1 MALLSSS
8 TNFIGVDI
16 GTSSV
21 KMVELGKKGK
31 KIELITYG
39 YSESIK
45 EGCSNIWLKN
55 PDYVAMIID
64 KIYRQMGG
72 SAEKAVATLPAFSV
86 FSSII
91 NLRNVDKKALA
102 QAVEWEAKKFIPLP
116 LEEMILDWKVINP
129 LNQKDDNVSV
139 FLTGSPKKLVKKYV
153 NIFRKTLVTMSSLET
168 ETFSLIRSLLG
179 EDKSTVMIVEIGA
192 TNADICVVKNSI
204 PVISRSLDMGGLGIT
219 RSIANALNIG
229 MLRAEQFKRDLG
241 VAFNVAGSSVVPK
254 TIAGSAN
261 AIVEEVRYLINIF
274 QNKNDEKI
282 EKIILSGGSAMLPN
296 LAPFMSEKINM
307 NVIVGDP
314 WARVSYPPELKP
326 ILSEIGPGFSVAV
339 GSALR
344 ELE

>member
-1 MALLSSS
+1 
-8 TNFIGVDI
+8 
-16 GTSSV
+16 
-21 KMVELGKKGK
+21 
-31 KIELITYG
+31 
-39 YSESIK
+39 
-45 EGCSNIWLKN
+45 
-55 PDYVAMIID
+55 
-64 KIYRQMGG
+64 
-72 SAEKAVATLPAFSV
+72 
-86 FSSII
+86 
-91 NLRNVDKKALA
+91 
-102 QAVEWEAKKFIPLP
+102 
-116 LEEMILDWKVINP
+116 MILDWKVINP